1 LILREIGKTKIDPA
15 QPQGGDL
22 LSGFVQLADSYFEKV
37 VELTK
42 EYVSTPSVS
51 REEKEL
57 AGKIL
62 SFLNENGIDSFVD
75 DVGNVIGV
83 LKNGDG
89 PTLVFNGH
97 MDTVPPTPEW
107 KKDPYKPTIEEDRL
121 YGLASSDMKGS
132 LAGMVVA
139 LLALKEVK
147 SRWRGRV
154 VLTAVVNE
162 EGGTEEPENI
172 RGTYYLCKE
181 GYLSEN
187 KADYAVVG
195 EGSVWNREVVGVRI
209 GHNGKLRFVLK
220 VNGIATHSSRPETG
234 INAIYRAIDFINA
247 LREMWVASAEIEIP
261 HVSPPMKF
269 KPPLAATIIE
279 AGKKINQVPSEC
291 TVYFDRRIVYGED
304 IEDIRRRIWDLVEEI
319 NEAHKRVYAAFLS
332 ETGYELHAEV
342 EEYGMNRPA
351 YMLPL
356 DDPKGRRLFDAAIK
370 VVGEATGVKNPP
382 IVYGTGY
389 TDAELLYTMSG
400 IPTILIGAGEMAH
413 CPDEYVNLNR
423 LREAFRSYVG
433 LALELLARQ

>member
-1 LILREIGKTKIDPA
+1 ML
-15 QPQGGDL
+15 
-22 LSGFVQLADSYFEKV
+22 GFVQLADSYFEKV

-51 REEKEL
+51 GEEEEL
-57 AGKIL
+57 AKKIL
-62 SFLNENGIDSFVD
+62 SFLKESGIDSFMD
-75 DVGNVIGV
+75 EVGNVIGI
-83 LKNGDG
+83 LENGEG

-107 KKDPYKPTIEEDRL
+107 KKDPYKPVIEENKL

-132 LAGMVVA
+132 LVGTLVT
-139 LLALKEVK
+139 LLALKEVRAQWK
-147 SRWRGRV
+147 GKV
-154 VLTAVVNE
+154 VFTAVVNE

-172 RGTYYLCKE
+172 RGTYYLCKQ

-187 KADYAVVG
+187 KADFAVVG

-220 VNGIATHSSRPETG
+220 VNGIATHSSKPETG
-234 INAIYRAIDFINA
+234 INAIYRAMDFISA
-247 LREMWVASAEIEIP
+247 LKEMWVSSGEIEIP
-261 HVSPPMKF
+261 YVSPAMKF

-291 TVYFDRRIVYGED
+291 TIYFDRRIVYGED
-304 IEDIRRRIWDLVEEI
+304 IGAVRKRIWSLVEEI
-319 NEAHKRVYAAFLS
+319 NESHKRIYEAFLS
-332 ETGYELHAEV
+332 DSGYELYAKA

-351 YMLPL
+351 YMLPMEN
-356 DDPKGRRLFDAAIK
+356 PRGKELFDAAFK
-370 VVGEATGVKNPP
+370 VVREATGLDNPP
-382 IVYGTGY
+382 VVYGTGY

-413 CPDEYVNLNR
+413 CPDEFVSLER

-433 LALELLARQ
+433 IALELLKK